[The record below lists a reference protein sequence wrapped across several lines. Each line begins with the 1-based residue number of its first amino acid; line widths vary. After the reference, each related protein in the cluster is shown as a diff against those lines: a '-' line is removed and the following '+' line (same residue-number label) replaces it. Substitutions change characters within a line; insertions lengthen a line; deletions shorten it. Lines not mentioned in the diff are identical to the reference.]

1 VFFLTYLVRELCRRS
16 ARTVTALA
24 CIGVATGLVISATAV
39 GKGVDSARSQ
49 VLNPLAAIGA
59 DLIVTRDASSSL
71 QAGDQA
77 SGHHATAAGS
87 HDELWVQN
95 AEAVKT
101 DLSQLGKPGAHFSRD
116 FFLPGV
122 QLTMP
127 ASSAQAVAEEAG
139 AQNSSVALSM
149 VATHQEGTVP
159 KIVATFQTGGQ
170 TISIDRTIAPMT
182 AAEVKQANACI
193 AALPHPALPA
203 PSGSPGSKVGIAPP
217 TPEQMATCMPERFR
231 RFQATIVTP
240 QQTVKQIINPPQTD
254 INSSSFSVLG
264 VDTAHLPG
272 PISPGQISAGRFFS
286 AAPDSAAGEAVVGE
300 AYSAHHHLTI
310 GSQLTFNGRSVAVVG
325 IARSVIGVQA
335 ADVYLSLPFLQ
346 QLAKQDGNI
355 NVVFLRLAKGADL
368 DAAIRRIQAA
378 NPGMQ
383 VTSNRDLA
391 KRVTGSVTE
400 SAFLADQGSRVLTII
415 VLCVTTL
422 LVSLLSWGGVH
433 ARTREL
439 GTLRAIGWS
448 RSLLIRQILGESLAV
463 SVVGAVL
470 GVGLGLGAAAALQAW
485 LPPLTASIT
494 SVPGSSAGFGLGDLM
509 PVVGHSSALRIALTP
524 DVAIVLAAMGLAI
537 VAGMIAGAMSTLQ
550 AVRLQ
555 PSRAVQRLT

>member
-1 VFFLTYLVRELCRRS
+1 VFFFTYLVHELCRRS
-16 ARTVTALA
+16 ARTVTALT

-39 GKGVDSARSQ
+39 GKGVDGARAQ
-49 VLNPLAAIGA
+49 VLSPLAAIGA
-59 DLIVTRDASSSL
+59 DLIVTRDAGSSQ
-71 QAGDQA
+71 QAGDQGA
-77 SGHHATAAGS
+77 GYHATAAGS
-87 HDELWVQN
+87 PDQVWIQN

-101 DLSQLGKPGAHFSRD
+101 DLSQLGKPGDHFTRD

-127 ASSAQAVAEEAG
+127 APNAQAVAEEAG
-139 AQNSSVALSM
+139 AQNSSVALSL

-159 KIVATFQTGGQ
+159 KIVATFQAGGQ
-170 TISIDRTIAPMT
+170 TISIDRPIAPMT
-182 AAEVKQANACI
+182 AAEIKRANACI
-193 AALPHPALPA
+193 AALPHPPLPA
-203 PSGSPGSKVGIAPP
+203 PSGSPGAKVGIGPP
-217 TPEQMATCMPERFR
+217 TPEQMATCTPERFR

-240 QQTVKQIINPPQTD
+240 QQTVRQIINPPQTD
-254 INSSSFSVLG
+254 ISSTSYSVLG
-264 VDTAHLPG
+264 VDTTHLPG
-272 PISPGQISAGRFFS
+272 PISPGQIIVGRFFS

-300 AYSAHHHLTI
+300 AYAAHNHLTV
-310 GSQLTFNGRSVAVVG
+310 GSQLTFNGKSVAVVG

-335 ADVYLSLPFLQ
+335 ADVYLSLPVLQ
-346 QLAKQDGNI
+346 RLSKQDGNV
-355 NVVFLRLAKGADL
+355 NVVFLRLPKGADL

-391 KRVTGSVTE
+391 KRVTGSVAE
-400 SAFLADQGSRVLTII
+400 SAYLADQGSRLLTII

-422 LVSLLSWGGVH
+422 LVGLLSWGGVH

-448 RSLLIRQILGESLAV
+448 RSLLVRQILGESLAM
-463 SVVGAVL
+463 SVAGAVI

-494 SVPGSSAGFGLGDLM
+494 TSAGSTAGFGLGDLM
-509 PVVGHSSALRIALTP
+509 PVVGQNATYRIALTP
-524 DVAIVLAAMGLAI
+524 DVAVVLVAMGLAI
-537 VAGMIAGAMSTLQ
+537 AAGMIAGAMSALQ